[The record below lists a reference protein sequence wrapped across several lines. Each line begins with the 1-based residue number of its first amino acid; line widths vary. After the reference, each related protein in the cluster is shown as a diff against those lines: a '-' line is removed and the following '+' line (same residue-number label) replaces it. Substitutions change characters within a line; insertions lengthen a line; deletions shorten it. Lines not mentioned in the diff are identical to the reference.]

1 MKIEIVP
8 VAETRLNNT
17 GKKSAPPR
25 NANALPVSQS
35 ETMGRM
41 PRLRF
46 PQRIG
51 RSKEEPAIVVPKT
64 KTTDLEDIFARFLM
78 MEVGDG
84 AASSDTIRN
93 YLSQT
98 KQYLNW
104 CGDNLLS
111 PTEAEAEDIREY
123 RQYLVQSGYANST
136 IATKLNI
143 IRIFYKAAQTHGL
156 IGNNPAQKIKAPKD
170 RKDPAAQIT
179 FMEAEEL
186 KYLLDHLQSQLERAR
201 TNKDRLSLLRDRLL
215 IGIMSLEGCRTVEMH
230 QLKVS
235 DIVRQGIKTGLQVS
249 AKRSSRIVPL
259 TENLTTQL
267 EDYLQLRRKVLRRK
281 IKPTDYVFVSLS
293 NNNKGGQLSR
303 RSIREICDRALI
315 ECNLKHTP
323 GRTLTAHSL
332 RHTAGTLALRTGSDL
347 RQVQDLLGHADPRT
361 TSIYAHVGDR
371 WEHNPGANI
380 EDKLNLQDKK

>member
-1 MKIEIVP
+1 MKIDIVP
-8 VAETRLNNT
+8 IIETKVIHIEEKAKAEI
-17 GKKSAPPR
+17 KD
-25 NANALPVSQS
+25 
-35 ETMGRM
+35 
-41 PRLRF
+41 
-46 PQRIG
+46 
-51 RSKEEPAIVVPKT
+51 PAIVIPES
-64 KTTDLEDIFARFLM
+64 TTTLEDIFARFLQL
-78 MEVGDG
+78 EVGDG
-84 AASSDTIRN
+84 VASADTIRN

-104 CGDNLLS
+104 CRDNLLS
-111 PTEAEAEDIREY
+111 PAEAEPEDIKLY
-123 RQYLVQSGYANST
+123 RQHLVQSEYVNST

-143 IRIFYKAAQTHGL
+143 IRIFYKAAQAHGL
-156 IGNNPAQKIKAPKD
+156 ISNNPVAKVKAPKD
-170 RKDPAAQIT
+170 RKDPAARIT

-186 KYLLDHLQSQLERAR
+186 KFLLDYLQSQLDKAK
-201 TNKDRLSLLRDRLL
+201 TNKVRLSLLRDRLL
-215 IGIMSLEGCRTVEMH
+215 ISIMSLEGCRTVEMH
-230 QLKVS
+230 QLKVA
-235 DIVRQGIKTGLQVS
+235 DIVRQGIKTGLQVT
-249 AKRSSRIVPL
+249 AKRASRVVPM

-267 EDYLQLRRKVLRRK
+267 DDYLQMRRKVLRRK

-371 WEHNPGANI
+371 WEHNPGASI
-380 EDKLNLQDKK
+380 EEKLNSS

>member
-8 VAETRLNNT
+8 VVEER
-17 GKKSAPPR
+17 KSKQE
-25 NANALPVSQS
+25 LQS
-35 ETMGRM
+35 
-41 PRLRF
+41 
-46 PQRIG
+46 IK
-51 RSKEEPAIVVPKT
+51 SAIVVLEKEAT
-64 KTTDLEDIFARFLM
+64 NLEDIFARFLQI
-78 MEVGDG
+78 EVGDG
-84 AASSDTIRN
+84 AASADTIRN

-98 KQYLNW
+98 KQYLSW
-104 CGDNLLS
+104 CRDNLLS
-111 PTEAEAEDIREY
+111 PTEAEPEDIKLY
-123 RQYLVQSGYANST
+123 RQHLVNSGYANST

-143 IRIFYKAAQTHGL
+143 VRIFYNAALSHGAIL
-156 IGNNPAQKIKAPKD
+156 SNPALKIKAPRDK
-170 RKDPAAQIT
+170 KDPAARIT

-186 KYLLDHLQSQLERAR
+186 KYLLDYLQSQLERAK
-201 TNKDRLSLLRDRLL
+201 TNKDRLSLLRDRTL

-230 QLKVS
+230 QLKVE

-259 TENLTTQL
+259 TENLAAQL
-267 EDYLQLRRKVLRRK
+267 NEYLQLRRKVLRRK
-281 IKPTDYVFVSLS
+281 VKPTDYVFVSLS

-303 RSIREICDRALI
+303 RSIREICDRALV
-315 ECNLKHTP
+315 ECNLKHTL

-371 WEHNPGANI
+371 WEHNPGASI
-380 EDKLNLQDKK
+380 EEKLNNHRNLK

>member
-8 VAETRLNNT
+8 VVEKR
-17 GKKSAPPR
+17 KSKQE
-25 NANALPVSQS
+25 LQS
-35 ETMGRM
+35 
-41 PRLRF
+41 
-46 PQRIG
+46 I
-51 RSKEEPAIVVPKT
+51 KPAIVVPET
-64 KTTDLEDIFARFLM
+64 EITNLEDIFARFLM

-84 AASSDTIRN
+84 AASADTIRN

-98 KQYLNW
+98 KQYLEW
-104 CGDNLLS
+104 CEDNLLS
-111 PTEAEAEDIREY
+111 PIEAEADDIKLY
-123 RQYLVQSGYANST
+123 RQHLVNSGYANST

-143 IRIFYKAAQTHGL
+143 IRIFYKAAQAHGL
-156 IGNNPAQKIKAPKD
+156 ISNNPVAKVKAPKD
-170 RKDPAAQIT
+170 RKDPAARIT

-186 KYLLDHLQSQLERAR
+186 KYLLDYLQSQLERAK
-201 TNKDRLSLLRDRLL
+201 TNKEKLSWLRDRALV
-215 IGIMSLEGCRTVEMH
+215 GIMSLEGCRTVEMH
-230 QLKVS
+230 QLKVE

-259 TENLTTQL
+259 TESLTTQL
-267 EDYLQLRRKVLRRK
+267 EDYLLLRRKVLRRK

-303 RSIREICDRALI
+303 RSIREICDRALV

-323 GRTLTAHSL
+323 GRILTAHSL

-371 WEHNPGANI
+371 WEHNPGASI
-380 EDKLNLQDKK
+380 EDMIKS

>member
-1 MKIEIVP
+1 MKIDIVS
-8 VAETRLNNT
+8 VEESKTTNTVETEVESI
-17 GKKSAPPR
+17 KS
-25 NANALPVSQS
+25 
-35 ETMGRM
+35 
-41 PRLRF
+41 
-46 PQRIG
+46 
-51 RSKEEPAIVVPKT
+51 AIVVPET
-64 KTTDLEDIFARFLM
+64 ETTNLEDIFAQFLM

-84 AASSDTIRN
+84 AASADTIRN

-98 KQYLNW
+98 KQYLEW

-111 PTEAEAEDIREY
+111 PIEAEPEDIKLY
-123 RQYLVQSGYANST
+123 RQHLVQSGYANST

-143 IRIFYKAAQTHGL
+143 IRIFYKAAQAHEL
-156 IGNNPAQKIKAPKD
+156 IERNPALKVKAPKD
-170 RKDPAAQIT
+170 RKDPAARIT

-186 KYLLDHLQSQLERAR
+186 KYLLDYLQSQLNEAK
-201 TNKDRLSLLRDRLL
+201 TNKPKLTIYRDRVL

-230 QLKVS
+230 QLKVE
-235 DIVRQGIKTGLQVS
+235 DIVRQGIKTGLQVA
-249 AKRSSRIVPL
+249 AKRASRIVPL

-267 EDYLQLRRKVLRRK
+267 DDYLQLRRKVLRRK

-303 RSIREICDRALI
+303 RSIREICDRALV

-371 WEHNPGANI
+371 WEQNPGAAVEELI
-380 EDKLNLQDKK
+380 DFSRPQTK

>member
-1 MKIEIVP
+1 MKIEIVS
-8 VAETRLNNT
+8 VEESKTTNTVETR
-17 GKKSAPPR
+17 GKSIKS
-25 NANALPVSQS
+25 
-35 ETMGRM
+35 T
-41 PRLRF
+41 
-46 PQRIG
+46 
-51 RSKEEPAIVVPKT
+51 IVVRET
-64 KTTDLEDIFARFLM
+64 EITNLEDIFARFLQRS
-78 MEVGDG
+78 VGDG
-84 AASSDTIRN
+84 AASADTIRN

-98 KQYLNW
+98 KQYLEW

-111 PTEAEAEDIREY
+111 PLEADSEDIKLY
-123 RQYLVQSGYANST
+123 RQYLVQSEYANST

-143 IRIFYKAAQTHGL
+143 IRIFYKAALNHGL
-156 IGNNPAQKIKAPKD
+156 IKSNPAVKVKAPKE
-170 RKDPAAQIT
+170 RADPAARIT

-186 KYLLDHLQSQLERAR
+186 KYLLDYLQSQLDRTK
-201 TNKDRLSLLRDRLL
+201 TNKERLSLLRDRLL
-215 IGIMSLEGCRTVEMH
+215 ISIMSLEGCRTVEMH
-230 QLKVS
+230 QLKVA

-249 AKRSSRIVPL
+249 AKRASRIVPL
-259 TENLTTQL
+259 TENLAAQL
-267 EDYLQLRRKVLRRK
+267 DEYLQLRRNVLRRK

-315 ECNLKHTP
+315 ECNLKHNP

-371 WEHNPGANI
+371 WEHNPGVSI
-380 EDKLNLQDKK
+380 EEKLNLS

>member
-8 VAETRLNNT
+8 VLKTELTSVRR
-17 GKKSAPPR
+17 KKDPELSKLS
-25 NANALPVSQS
+25 LPV
-35 ETMGRM
+35 
-41 PRLRF
+41 
-46 PQRIG
+46 
-51 RSKEEPAIVVPKT
+51 PKS
-64 KTTDLEDIFARFLM
+64 TTTLEDIFAQFLE

-84 AASSDTIRN
+84 AASADTIRN

-98 KQYLNW
+98 KQYLEW
-104 CGDNLLS
+104 CRDNLLS
-111 PTEAEAEDIREY
+111 PTEAEPEDIKLY
-123 RQYLVQSGYANST
+123 RQYLVNSGYANST

-143 IRIFYKAAQTHGL
+143 VRIFYKAAQTHGL
-156 IGNNPAQKIKAPKD
+156 IGSNPVAKVKAPKD
-170 RKDPAAQIT
+170 RKDPAARIT

-186 KYLLDHLQSQLERAR
+186 KYLLDYLQCQLDE
-201 TNKDRLSLLRDRLL
+201 TKNNKNRLSLLRDRAL

-230 QLKVS
+230 QLKIE

-249 AKRSSRIVPL
+249 AKRASRIVPL

-267 EDYLQLRRKVLRRK
+267 DDYLQMRRKVLRRQ

-323 GRTLTAHSL
+323 GRTLTTHSL

-371 WEHNPGANI
+371 WEHNPGVSI
-380 EDKLNLQDKK
+380 EEKLDLS

>member
-1 MKIEIVP
+1 MKIDIVS
-8 VAETRLNNT
+8 VEERKTTNTVET
-17 GKKSAPPR
+17 KVESIKS
-25 NANALPVSQS
+25 
-35 ETMGRM
+35 
-41 PRLRF
+41 
-46 PQRIG
+46 
-51 RSKEEPAIVVPKT
+51 AIVVPET
-64 KTTDLEDIFARFLM
+64 ERTICGQALCQANEVSSLALSSTTNLEDIFARFLQ

-84 AASSDTIRN
+84 AASGDTIRN

-104 CGDNLLS
+104 CRDNLLS
-111 PTEAEAEDIREY
+111 PTEAEPEDIKLY
-123 RQYLVQSGYANST
+123 RQHLVQSEYANST

-143 IRIFYKAAQTHGL
+143 VRIFYKAAQAHGL
-156 IGNNPAQKIKAPKD
+156 IGNNPVAKVKAPKD
-170 RKDPAAQIT
+170 RKDPAARIT

-186 KYLLDHLQSQLERAR
+186 KYLLDYLQSQLEQAK
-201 TNKDRLSLLRDRLL
+201 TNKEKLNWLRDRALV
-215 IGIMSLEGCRTVEMH
+215 GIMSLEGCRTVEMH
-230 QLKVS
+230 QLKVE
-235 DIVRQGIKTGLQVS
+235 DIVKQGIKTGLQVS
-249 AKRSSRIVPL
+249 AKRASRIVPL
-259 TENLTTQL
+259 TENLAVQL
-267 EDYLQLRRKVLRRK
+267 DEYLQMRKKVLRRK
-281 IKPTDYVFVSLS
+281 IRLTDYVFVSLS

-361 TSIYAHVGDR
+361 TSIYAHIDDR

-380 EDKLNLQDKK
+380 EKKLNQQ